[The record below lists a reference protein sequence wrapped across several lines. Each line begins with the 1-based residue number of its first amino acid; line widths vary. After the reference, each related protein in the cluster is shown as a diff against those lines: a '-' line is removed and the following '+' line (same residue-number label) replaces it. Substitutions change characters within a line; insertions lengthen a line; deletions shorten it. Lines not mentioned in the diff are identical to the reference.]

1 MRYSVS
7 LLFSRLNTLALC
19 SLFSSLYTIF
29 VALLSTHLSNF
40 EHNSS
45 FSERLQ
51 TEHMLKAQSHQWYVQ
66 GKQSPLPYSCW
77 PCYFQCRPGCH
88 WTSWLSGHT
97 AGRWPALQGLFMPG
111 NFPATLPQACITA
124 VAWHDPRGGPGTYSC
139 CVSRNSPQ
147 PSDPAQE
154 CLVRLTEL
162 HEPIAGLRVLIFRYK
177 LPAVLKV
184 MAIEGCCS
192 LLSPIIRSTTYC

>member
-111 NFPATLPQACITA
+111 NFPATLPQACR
-124 VAWHDPRGGPGTYSC
+124 VAWGYCDQNAGAATWPYCHSYSLPWPIDAVYPGPWTMYTLMMKHVC
-139 CVSRNSPQ
+139 KYFYRFQ
-147 PSDPAQE
+147 
-154 CLVRLTEL
+154 L
-162 HEPIAGLRVLIFRYK
+162 
-177 LPAVLKV
+177 
-184 MAIEGCCS
+184 
-192 LLSPIIRSTTYC
+192 